1 MAGLLPSL
9 LVASLRRSRCAAA
22 VALAF
27 GCGAAAAQQPAAETL
42 PVVTVSGRAEPAD
55 APVSFPEFGGLAADE
70 LPVSISTL
78 RARQLRDEG
87 ATSLSQAI
95 RRDPSASDAYNTIG
109 YVESIQ
115 LRGYALDPL
124 LNYRR
129 NGLPVSAYTPF
140 SLVTKQQ
147 VDIQKGLN
155 GVVTGPS
162 SPGGTVNFV
171 TKRATIDIAEAS
183 VDLGER
189 GSWLAAADFG
199 RRVSD
204 DFGYRINVGHG
215 QRRPAAR
222 DADGEQTVVGAALDW
237 RGPAGIQAEAEFE
250 VFNSRQISVPGFGLL
265 DSDGDGV
272 AETLPAPID
281 PRVNL
286 NGQPW
291 SQPFDSRSRVGTA
304 KVVVPVAEQWTLTFS
319 GLLQRT
325 KTNDRLAFPDGCSAG
340 EVYLYPGFCGDHQVD
355 IYDYRSDNERRHTR
369 VGDVALDG
377 RVQLA
382 GVTHRLRVAPRTT
395 RYSERL
401 PAQQAYNW
409 VGLVD
414 ARAPTALPADPTL
427 SYPNTD
433 RDLRIDDVQVSD
445 TVDLGERWRLFA
457 GARFIRYQAASWRS
471 DGTTSTRVDQRAAT
485 PWLALTWR
493 YAPDSLVYLSASQG
507 FEPDAVPSRATLYVN
522 AGQVLP
528 VERSRQIEL
537 GWRGRPTDA
546 QTLSV
551 AVYEIRRPQ
560 WEDREVAANAQG
572 ATLERVAGGREAR
585 HRGVEFDWSW
595 RFASRWTASA
605 QGALIDAEFSRS
617 LDPALGGKRPTN
629 VPKAAGALQ
638 LDWRQAGANSL
649 AVSNRVYYSGERAV
663 TSDNSVTLPS
673 WWQWDAW
680 LTVPLAIAG
689 VDTRWRAGI
698 DNITDRR
705 YWREA
710 PTQSW
715 GGTYLYPA
723 QPRTYRIGVSVLL

>member
-1 MAGLLPSL
+1 MAVSSSSFSSSL
-9 LVASLRRSRCAAA
+9 TRCAAA
-22 VALAF
+22 VALA
-27 GCGAAAAQQPAAETL
+27 CGPLASGAQQAPEATL
-42 PVVTVSGRAEPAD
+42 PTITISARPAPDD

-70 LPVSISTL
+70 LPVAVSAL

-95 RRDPSASDAYNTIG
+95 RREPAASDAYNTIG

-115 LRGYALDPL
+115 LRGFALDPL

-171 TKRATIDIAEAS
+171 TKRATIDVTEAS
-183 VDLGER
+183 LDVGER

-215 QRRPAAR
+215 QRHPAAR
-222 DADGEQTVVGAALDW
+222 DADGEQTVVGGAIDW
-237 RGPAGIQAEAEFE
+237 RGPAGIHAEAEFE
-250 VFNSRQISVPGFGLL
+250 VLNSRQISVPGFGLL
-265 DSDGDGV
+265 DRDGDGV
-272 AETLPAPID
+272 AETLPAPVSA
-281 PRVNL
+281 RVNL
-286 NGQPW
+286 NDQPW

-304 KVVVPVAEQWTLTFS
+304 RLEVPLADQWTLSFS

-340 EVYLYPGFCGDHQVD
+340 ENYVYPGFCGDYQVD
-355 IYDYRSDNERRHTR
+355 VYDYRSENERRHTR
-369 VGDVALDG
+369 VADVALDG
-377 RVQLA
+377 SVQL
-382 GVTHRLRVAPRTT
+382 GGLTHRLRLAPRST

-401 PAQQAYNW
+401 PALQAYNW
-409 VGLVD
+409 VGIID
-414 ARAPTALPADPTL
+414 ARAPTALPADATP

-433 RDLRIDDVQVSD
+433 RDLRIDDVQLSD
-445 TVDLGERWRLFA
+445 TVDLSERWRLFA
-457 GARFIRYQAASWRS
+457 GARLVHYRAASWRS

-485 PWLALTWR
+485 PWLALTFR
-493 YAPDSLVYLSASQG
+493 YAPQQLVYLSASQG
-507 FEPDAVPSRATLYVN
+507 FEPDAVPSRATLFVN

-537 GWRGRPTDA
+537 GWRGRLSDA
-546 QTLSV
+546 QTLKF
-551 AVYEIRRPQ
+551 ALYEIRRPQ
-560 WEDREVAANAQG
+560 WEDREVAPDELG

-585 HRGVEFDWSW
+585 HRGLEVEGTWQ
-595 RFASRWTASA
+595 FARQWTASA
-605 QGALIDAEFSRS
+605 QAALIDAEFSRS
-617 LDPALGGKRPTN
+617 LDPALTGQRPTN

-638 LDWRQAGANSL
+638 LDWQQAGANSL
-649 AVSNRVYYSGERAV
+649 AVSSRVYYSGERAV
-663 TSDNSVTLPS
+663 TSDNRVTLPS

-680 LTVPLAIAG
+680 LTVPLKIAG
-689 VDTRWRAGI
+689 VDTRWRAGV
-698 DNITDRR
+698 DNLTDRR

-723 QPRTYRIGVSVLL
+723 QPRTFRLGVSVLL